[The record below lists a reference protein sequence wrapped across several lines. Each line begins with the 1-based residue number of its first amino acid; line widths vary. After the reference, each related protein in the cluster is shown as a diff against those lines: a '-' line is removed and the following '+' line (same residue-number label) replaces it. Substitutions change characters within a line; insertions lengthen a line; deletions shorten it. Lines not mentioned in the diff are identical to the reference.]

1 MNNPLFKNKNFQNIA
16 GLIVLAMFFI
26 LDQFLKNR
34 ALKLRPGD
42 SIPLLGD
49 WLSFRFVPNPYIAF
63 SLPLSGNILN
73 ILLLTLISGLFIYN
87 IYLIL
92 SKNSQKNLILPLTYI
107 LIGAISNVL
116 DRFSIGA
123 VVDYFDLKFFT
134 IFNLAD
140 VLITVGVIII
150 LLSLY
155 SPVKTQNDDSP
166 DDYQTSGRDEGS
178 HHDS

>member
-1 MNNPLFKNKNFQNIA
+1 MNNSLFKNKNYKNIA

-26 LDQFLKNR
+26 LDQFLKSR
-34 ALKLRPGD
+34 ALRLSPGE
-42 SIPLLGD
+42 SLPLLGD
-49 WLSFRFVPNPYIAF
+49 WLNFRFVPNPYIAF

-73 ILLLTLISGLFIYN
+73 ILLICLISALIFYD

-92 SKNSQKNLILPLTYI
+92 SKKGQKSLILPLTYI

-116 DRFSIGA
+116 DRISVGA
-123 VVDYFDLKFFT
+123 VIDYFDLKYFT

-140 VLITVGVIII
+140 VLITVGVVII

-155 SPVKTQNDDSP
+155 SPVKTQKDDSP
-166 DDYQTSGRDEGS
+166 DDYQTSGFDEGS
-178 HHDS
+178 HHDR